1 MLILACDTSNTT
13 CCAGVYDDGRE
24 IAYEVSFEMRTHS
37 ETFMP
42 LLHRVMEKAG
52 IRHSDLDAYA
62 ICVGPGSFT
71 GIRIGLSAVKGM
83 SAASGVPCIAVSS
96 TEALARSVT
105 NVVHPEERT
114 ILVPAFDA
122 RNKRVFAGVYSNH
135 DYEVRIE
142 EGAYA
147 ADDLADK
154 IALLPDVMKS
164 KLIVLGS
171 GAEAMKD
178 ALSGKLGINADYAA
192 GAMIMPVGIDAA
204 ARAAVEKTRGT
215 AIQDA
220 AAIKASYCAV
230 SSAER
235 YRKPV

>member
-1 MLILACDTSNTT
+1 MLILACDTSNST
-13 CCAGVYDDGRE
+13 CCAGVYDDGKE
-24 IAYEVSFEMRTHS
+24 LAYEMSFEKKTHS

-42 LLHRVMEKAG
+42 LVHRVMEKSG
-52 IRHSDLDAYA
+52 IKHSELDAYA

-114 ILVPAFDA
+114 LLLPAFDA
-122 RNKRVFAGVYSNH
+122 RNKRVFAAVYDNSG
-135 DYEVRIE
+135 YAVRIK

-147 ADDLADK
+147 ASDLADE
-154 IALLPDVMKS
+154 LTDLPDIMKT
-164 KLIVLGS
+164 KIIVLGS
-171 GAEAMKD
+171 GSDAVREALAD
-178 ALSGKLGINADYAA
+178 KLGINADYAP
-192 GAMIMPVGIDAA
+192 GAMITPSGINAA
-204 ARAAVEKTRGT
+204 ARAGVDATDGKT
-215 AIQDA
+215 IVSA
-220 AAIKASYCAV
+220 AEIKAAYCAV

-235 YRKPV
+235 YRKA

>member
-83 SAASGVPCIAVSS
+83 SAASGVPCLAVSS
-96 TEALARSVT
+96 T
-105 NVVHPEERT
+105 EERT

-171 GAEAMKD
+171 GAEAMKE